1 MSIPTEEQCRAS
13 SPTGTLSGAMR
24 MNTAAALVLSGVG
37 MMLAAAPARAHHSF
51 AAEYDANKPLVLD
64 GTLTRIEWTNP
75 HAHCAI
81 DVADAS
87 GTVTQWRVELAGPKV
102 LLEYG
107 WRHDTVHVGDHLRID
122 GAGAKDGS
130 HSANARLVTL
140 ADGRVLSAGSSGG
153 DTPPR

>member
-1 MSIPTEEQCRAS
+1 MARRAA
-13 SPTGTLSGAMR
+13 GTLSVAMR
-24 MNTAAALVLSGVG
+24 MNTTAAVVLGAFG

-51 AAEYDANKPLVLD
+51 AAEYDANRPLVLD

-75 HAHCAI
+75 HAHCDI

-87 GTVTQWRVELAGPKV
+87 GTITEWRVELGGPKV

-107 WRHDTVHVGDHLRID
+107 WRKETVHVGDHLRVD
-122 GAGAKDGS
+122 AAQAKDGS
-130 HSANARLVTL
+130 HHANARLVTL